1 MRNLKQQKGFT
12 LIELIITVTI
22 FSVFMISLVVLTID
36 LYRNSRRIQLQEQ
49 LFQDMR
55 AMMRQVTILIED
67 NAIDYEEYYRASV
80 GDEVLANLDGSGS
93 YTYGDYGKQ
102 FYNFGSGGPGPSGEG
117 VWCNDGVTEPEDDP
131 GCVIDRT
138 SLDRNTG
145 QNPANADPGS
155 ANAFCG
161 GAAQIECLTSDQDF
175 LFLINERGDRKQ
187 ILASELVNRDVNGT
201 NEVET
206 VLSTMWLTGTDTDGD
221 DIVDTWN
228 YAPEF
233 NMSGNPL
240 DELRAAKDEVSVYD
254 NFIPISPLRTNITNL
269 KFHINP
275 LEDPYKAF
283 SETDPATGTLV
294 QPHVTVV
301 MTAQPSKAE
310 LTNYLGA
317 IPTKTLQ
324 TTIYSDI
331 KNDVRSY

>member
-12 LIELIITVTI
+12 LVELIITVTI
-22 FSVFMISLVVLTID
+22 FSVFMLSLVTLTID

-49 LFQDMR
+49 LYQDMR

-80 GDEVLANLDGSGS
+80 EDEELANLYGSGA
-93 YTYGDYGKQ
+93 YVYGDYGSQ
-102 FYNFGSGGPGPSGEG
+102 FYNFGSDGAPG
-117 VWCNDGVTEPEDDP
+117 VLCNDGTPANSD
-131 GCVIDRT
+131 CVIDRT
-138 SLDRNTG
+138 TLDRNTG
-145 QNPANADPGS
+145 QNPADADPIN

-161 GAAQIECLTSDQDF
+161 GIDQTACLTSDQDQ
-175 LFLINERGDRKQ
+175 LYLINDRGDRKQ
-187 ILASELVNRDVNGT
+187 ILALE
-201 NEVET
+201 EVERVIDGVVETET
-206 VLSTMWLTGTDTDGD
+206 VLSTLWLTGRDSDGD
-221 DIVDTWN
+221 DLTDIWD
-228 YAPEF
+228 YADEF
-233 NMSGNPL
+233 LIFGNPL
-240 DELRAAKDEVSVYD
+240 DELNTAKDESSVYD
-254 NFIPISPLRTNITNL
+254 GFIPISPLRTNITNL
-269 KFHINP
+269 KFHIAP

-283 SETDPATGTLV
+283 GEADPATGTLV

-310 LTNYLGA
+310 LTNYLGP